1 MKYSHLRRITFAD
14 IIISVILI
22 GIALLCLIP
31 ILNTIAISLSNK
43 TPADLGIVFLWP
55 IQFTPIAYMEMIK
68 DSQFFTSF
76 GISVQRVL
84 EGATLNVL
92 ITILMAY
99 PLSKSK
105 YVFKSRN
112 KYMWFLLFTML
123 FNGGLVPTFLLITK
137 LHMINTMW
145 SLILP
150 GAVPVFNVLVLM
162 NFFRDIPS
170 SLEEAA
176 YMDGANP
183 LYILWKIYVP
193 LSLPAIAV
201 ITLFSAVGHWNSFFD
216 GLIYINL
223 TSKMPL
229 QTYIQNLTVNVDW
242 GQASNMSK
250 EDLVRALTMSRTTFN
265 AAKVIVSML
274 PLLVLYPFLQK
285 YFVKGL
291 TLGAVKE

>member
-1 MKYSHLRRITFAD
+1 LKYSHLRRITFAD

>member
-84 EGATLNVL
+84 EGATINVL